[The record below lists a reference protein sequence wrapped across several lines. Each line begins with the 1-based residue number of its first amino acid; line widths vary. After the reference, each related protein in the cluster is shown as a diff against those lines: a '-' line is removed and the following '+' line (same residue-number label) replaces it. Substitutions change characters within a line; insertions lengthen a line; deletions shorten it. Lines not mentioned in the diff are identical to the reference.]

1 MLKPVLEFPDFP
13 LPGRYRA
20 ATRPL
25 DHVLCNTRLFVWT
38 PERYGI
44 TVHAQCPNCKATTNI
59 ESKGWAEKARIVKSA
74 SGTVTYM
81 AFRRRTCNNTGK
93 HGGKPFNYM
102 DLQCDVLQ
110 QLTETQRRALPFTV
124 IEGAATTTQA
134 SSMVV
139 NLAAAGVPTANMAD
153 AFNQI
158 TQAEK
163 IHHILQA
170 LQQHAKQGK
179 QLTIQQS
186 LQGARPRADTLSVD
200 HVGETSF
207 EPDYTINF

>member
-1 MLKPVLEFPDFP
+1 
-13 LPGRYRA
+13 
-20 ATRPL
+20 
-25 DHVLCNTRLFVWT
+25 
-38 PERYGI
+38 
-44 TVHAQCPNCKATTNI
+44 
-59 ESKGWAEKARIVKSA
+59 
-74 SGTVTYM
+74 
-81 AFRRRTCNNTGK
+81 
-93 HGGKPFNYM
+93 M

-163 IHHILQA
+163 IQHILQA

-186 LQGARPRADTLSVD
+186 LQGARPRVGVFPPSITGLSC
-200 HVGETSF
+200 HTSNWQ
-207 EPDYTINF
+207 TN